1 MTEWSR
7 HILGQSRLIAA
18 LVTVFALAGIAAYM
32 QMDRQENP
40 SFPYR
45 AGLITVAFPGAAPG
59 RIERL
64 VARPLE
70 REIAG
75 VSEVE
80 HIETTL
86 RQGVGI
92 FTVQLSDSVYD
103 TDSAWDRVRRAME
116 IAARDYPQG
125 VGQAKL
131 DDRIIDASLMVVA
144 LTRPGHHA

>member
-64 VARPLE
+64 VARPL
-70 REIAG
+70 
-75 VSEVE
+75 
-80 HIETTL
+80 
-86 RQGVGI
+86 
-92 FTVQLSDSVYD
+92 
-103 TDSAWDRVRRAME
+103 
-116 IAARDYPQG
+116 
-125 VGQAKL
+125 
-131 DDRIIDASLMVVA
+131 
-144 LTRPGHHA
+144 